1 MTNNKQNFDEDINLV
16 EIMELKARGKN
27 NSDFNLPQKIYA

>member
-16 EIMELKARGKN
+16 ESMESKAKEKN
-27 NSDFNLPQKIYA
+27 SNFNLLRKNYA